1 MRIVKIQ
8 RNDFVHCKDSDDFCT
23 VDALKVNYRLNNI
36 RYKFFIRSNL
46 ILKEIKSKFMFN
58 AMSNFRISNL
68 LPSAILTWKKLFFQ
82 TSLKINPSN
91 FSYIFLLDINFE
103 NLIIRLYVL
112 IISLILAKI
121 SKRSKINNYVINKT
135 KMFKFQVFIII

>member
-23 VDALKVNYRLNNI
+23 ADALKVNYRLNNI
-36 RYKFFIRSNL
+36 RYKFLIRSNL

-68 LPSAILTWKKLFFQ
+68 LPSAILTWKKLFLQ

>member
-58 AMSNFRISNL
+58 AMSNFRISICYPVQYL
-68 LPSAILTWKKLFFQ
+68 HEKSYFSKL
-82 TSLKINPSN
+82 
-91 FSYIFLLDINFE
+91 
-103 NLIIRLYVL
+103 V
-112 IISLILAKI
+112 
-121 SKRSKINNYVINKT
+121 
-135 KMFKFQVFIII
+135 